1 MTDYTVSG
9 LSLRFPVRG
18 RPLISQFF
26 GVNAEIYGPYGL
38 AGHEGLD
45 FALPIGSVVV
55 AAAAG
60 QVWRAGDSKGPWGIR
75 VILQHEFGFTV
86 YAHLRNVM
94 VSVGRKV
101 EAEQVLGYSGDTGNV
116 TGPHLHFSLA
126 LRREH
131 VGYACPAAMG
141 AAWWYDPMLVS
152 DASLASRR
160 ALISE
165 ACCQPA
171 TITDV

>member
-1 MTDYTVSG
+1 M
-9 LSLRFPVRG
+9 
-18 RPLISQFF
+18 
-26 GVNAEIYGPYGL
+26 

-45 FALPIGSVVV
+45 FACPIGSVVV

-60 QVWRAGDSKGPWGIR
+60 QVWRTGDSKGPWGIR

-86 YAHLRNVM
+86 YAHLSNAIVAI
-94 VSVGRKV
+94 GQQV
-101 EAEQVLGYSGDTGNV
+101 EVEQVLGHSGDTGNV

-126 LRREH
+126 LYQEQ

-141 AAWWYDPMLVS
+141 ATWWYDPMLVG
-152 DASLASRR
+152 DALLASRGVPT
-160 ALISE
+160 SG

-171 TITDV
+171 IMTDV